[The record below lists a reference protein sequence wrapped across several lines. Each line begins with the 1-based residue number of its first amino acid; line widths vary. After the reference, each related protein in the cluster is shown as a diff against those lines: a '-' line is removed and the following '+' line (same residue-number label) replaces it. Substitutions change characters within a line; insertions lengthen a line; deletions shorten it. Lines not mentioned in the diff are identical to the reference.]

1 MLVAIMV
8 ACTIVST
15 SSCTRG
21 CLSWPL
27 QAHTT
32 ATNGNGARLS
42 LSDSNAYLKPL
53 RQAHASLRAFG
64 EGREHLHHGL
74 LHVAAAPPFPR
85 RLPLGRVAL
94 LAPCCREAEHS
105 AQQREQPAT
114 SFFFW
119 GIELDVGYSRSKHHI
134 ALSNLSTRTVFRRP
148 GPSIQVKH
156 IVRRLA
162 IKIAEGD

>member
-42 LSDSNAYLKPL
+42 DSNAYLKPL

-74 LHVAAAPPFPR
+74 LADRDTPSRISPTPTTPRPRVLGTAAAGLR
-85 RLPLGRVAL
+85 NIL
-94 LAPCCREAEHS
+94 LSDADC
-105 AQQREQPAT
+105 
-114 SFFFW
+114 
-119 GIELDVGYSRSKHHI
+119 
-134 ALSNLSTRTVFRRP
+134 
-148 GPSIQVKH
+148 
-156 IVRRLA
+156 
-162 IKIAEGD
+162 